1 MLSFSTGVPITTTKI
16 TKDFLDW
23 LYILVLGPY
32 EYIHVLDKNSNV
44 TRLEQGPQVFVRK
57 DHELVTGAREKFI
70 IIPPRHYCIIE
81 NPVERNEVTVDD
93 GPPQAKRVKSSSSMV
108 LLLLIVLLLSLL
120 RLTRDP
126 S

>member
-1 MLSFSTGVPITTTKI
+1 M
-16 TKDFLDW
+16 
-23 LYILVLGPY
+23 
-32 EYIHVLDKNSNV
+32 LDKNSNV

-108 LLLLIVLLLSLL
+108 LLLLRRTTIVVVIDTGSFLNPFLS
-120 RLTRDP
+120 
-126 S
+126 